1 MTFQGI
7 ESSIHVSNI
16 RLIVLLPGPIPIDFL
31 VIGYF
36 EGLVSK
42 VKSCVLNFFCKQN
55 CKKKQDFL
63 TFYTLFLHLMPQIQH
78 IFILV
83 VINVIIFGCRPLDRL
98 EILSFERTKHIYNT
112 YQSKNTE
119 NIENDSFIYRSM
131 DY

>member
-1 MTFQGI
+1 MGGFACKIRHLSNSDFHVAKPFYFTNPSIIYVLSGAKMHISMLLRGMVTFQGL

-55 CKKKQDFL
+55 CKKSK
-63 TFYTLFLHLMPQIQH
+63 
-78 IFILV
+78 IF
-83 VINVIIFGCRPLDRL
+83 
-98 EILSFERTKHIYNT
+98 
-112 YQSKNTE
+112 
-119 NIENDSFIYRSM
+119 
-131 DY
+131 